1 MDKEV
6 NKDELGKRIKKIR
19 ADLGQT
25 AEVFGKHFEPN
36 ANRSLVSAWENGRYV
51 PSPERLKKIAELGGM
66 SVDELLYG
74 NIDRYIEL
82 VLKNDIENTGRLF
95 ETIVQFLTH
104 TTDLYGIEGAIFYD
118 DNGKILSI
126 EDSPKIEHEIK
137 IDTTLEYIEKHL
149 NDYIMFIKPKLENSF
164 DDSKVIEY
172 AITYTNIRYMYDM
185 STFEGQYFTY
195 KKTMNDIIP
204 NSVGFEDIESLTNQ
218 YMKMEKLSK
227 EKAYK
232 KAIDS
237 SYQSKLYDSV
247 SKFREEIDK
256 LYLEYKNMIE
266 LKNN

>member
-1 MDKEV
+1 MEPSPIEV
-6 NKDELGKRIKKIR
+6 GHRIKEIR
-19 ADLGQT
+19 IKNGLSQREFAKRT
-25 AEVFGKHFEPN
+25 NSTIPAISN
-36 ANRSLVSAWENGRYV
+36 WENGRNL
-51 PSPERLKKIAELGGM
+51 PNKERLKAIAELGEI

-82 VLKNDIENTGRLF
+82 VLKNDIKNTGRLF

-104 TTDLYGIEGAIFYD
+104 TTDLYTVEGAVFFD
-118 DNGKILSI
+118 DNGKMLPI
-126 EDSPKIEHEIK
+126 EDSPKMEHEI
-137 IDTTLEYIEKHL
+137 IVGTVLEYIEKHL
-149 NDYIMFIKPKLENSF
+149 NNYIIFIKPKLENSF
-164 DDSKVIEY
+164 NDSKVIEY
-172 AITYTNIRYMYDM
+172 AIAYTNIRYMYDM

-232 KAIDS
+232 KAVDS

-266 LKNN
+266 LENN